1 MKRSL
6 FIILLLLFIPIF
18 LLAANTEV
26 NYPNVPHAPTPG
38 TSTTF
43 PQYVKYL
50 FNLAIR
56 IMGIVALGVLVWA
69 GFLYLTSGGD
79 VNQKEQAKEKIGGAF
94 LGLFVFLFS
103 YLILYTINPKLLE
116 LSPQEAEPTGGI
128 YLIESNG
135 ERHFINDTIDAMSYS
150 NIDRIEFVSPPS
162 SLLAVYLYDNE
173 GFRGNEE
180 RIIDTGSHST
190 SSVNLVHNV
199 KSVYFLWNKPGVYL
213 CPRTT
218 APTETICPTR
228 PLYTQ
233 LDIPDLS
240 ATNPYFDNITQS
252 VQFISPFQAIL
263 FSDPGY
269 EGRCAYSS
277 ENIPDLSVPTINGY
291 NNPPLGTSTLS
302 SLIVSKSEGSVEIT
316 FYDRF
321 NCKGGSWTTTT
332 IGKWIDLSATTSIRF
347 SNSRPVF
354 ENILSF
360 SFGGDGSGAVLLNTD
375 ENATG
380 TCEFFEKP
388 KGNTNCI
395 PNLVGEPV
403 YESEPEPKAPGNQ
416 TKKVRALMILR
427 HKR

>member
-1 MKRSL
+1 M
-6 FIILLLLFIPIF
+6 LLLFIPIF
-18 LLAANTEV
+18 LLAAGIEV
-26 NYPNVPHAPTPG
+26 NYPNVPHALTPG

-43 PQYVKYL
+43 AQYVKYL

-94 LGLFVFLFS
+94 LGLLVFLFS
-103 YLILYTINPKLLE
+103 YLILYTINPKLLG
-116 LSPQEAEPTGGI
+116 LSLQEAEPTGGI
-128 YLIESNG
+128 YLIETNG
-135 ERHFINDTIDAMSYS
+135 ERHFINDTTDTMSYS

-162 SLLAVYLYDNE
+162 SLLAVYLYNE
-173 GFRGNEE
+173 TEFRGSEKRVKNSGG
-180 RIIDTGSHST
+180 ILT
-190 SSVNLVHNV
+190 SPLSDV
-199 KSVYFLWNKPGVYL
+199 KSVYFLWNRPGVYL

-252 VQFISPFQAIL
+252 VQFASSFQTVL

-277 ENIPDLSVPTINGY
+277 ENIPDLSASTTHGY

-302 SLIVSKSEGSVEIT
+302 SLIASKAEGNVDIT

-332 IGKWIDLSATTSIRF
+332 IGRWIDLSATTSIRF

-354 ENILSF
+354 ENIVSF

-375 ENATG
+375 GNATG

-427 HKR
+427 HQR

>member
-1 MKRSL
+1 M
-6 FIILLLLFIPIF
+6 LLLFIPIF
-18 LLAANTEV
+18 LLAAGIEV
-26 NYPNVPHAPTPG
+26 NYPNVPHALTPG

-43 PQYVKYL
+43 AQYVKYL

-94 LGLFVFLFS
+94 LGLLVFLFS
-103 YLILYTINPKLLE
+103 YLILYTINPKLLG
-116 LSPQEAEPTGGI
+116 LSLQEAEPTGGI
-128 YLIESNG
+128 YLIETNG
-135 ERHFINDTIDAMSYS
+135 ERHFINDTTDTMSYS

-162 SLLAVYLYDNE
+162 SLLAVYLYNE
-173 GFRGNEE
+173 TEFRGSEKRVKNSGG
-180 RIIDTGSHST
+180 ILT
-190 SSVNLVHNV
+190 SPLSDV
-199 KSVYFLWNKPGVYL
+199 KSVYFLWNRPGVYL

-252 VQFISPFQAIL
+252 VQFASSFQTVL

-277 ENIPDLSVPTINGY
+277 ENIPDLSASTTHSY
-291 NNPPLGTSTLS
+291 NYPPLGTSTLS
-302 SLIVSKSEGSVEIT
+302 SLIVSKAEGSVEIT

-354 ENILSF
+354 ENIVSF

-395 PNLVGEPV
+395 PTLVGEPV

-427 HKR
+427 HQR

>member
-18 LLAANTEV
+18 LLAAGTEV
-26 NYPNVPHAPTPG
+26 NYPNVPHVPTPG
-38 TSTTF
+38 TGTTF

-94 LGLFVFLFS
+94 LGLLVFLFS

-116 LSPQEAEPTGGI
+116 LSLQEAEPTGGI

-135 ERHFINDTIDAMSYS
+135 KRHFINDTTDTMSYS
-150 NIDRIEFVSPPS
+150 NINQIEFVSPPS
-162 SLLAVYLYDNE
+162 SLLAVYLYNKT
-173 GFRGNEE
+173 GFRGNEK
-180 RIIDTGSHST
+180 RVKNSAGSLASPL
-190 SSVNLVHNV
+190 SEV
-199 KSVYFLWNKPGVYL
+199 KSVYFLWNRPGVYL
-213 CPRTT
+213 CPTT
-218 APTETICPTR
+218 TTPTETICPIR
-228 PLYTQ
+228 PLYTH
-233 LDIPDLS
+233 LNISDLS
-240 ATNPYFDNITQS
+240 ATSPYFDNITQS
-252 VQFISPFQAIL
+252 VQFASSFQAVL

-277 ENIPDLSVPTINGY
+277 ENIPDLSASTTHGY
-291 NNPPLGTSTLS
+291 NYPALGTSTLS
-302 SLIVSKSEGSVEIT
+302 SLIASEAEGDVEIT

-332 IGKWIDLSATTSIRF
+332 IGRWIDLSATTSIRF
-347 SNSRPVF
+347 SDSRPVF
-354 ENILSF
+354 ENIVSF

-375 ENATG
+375 ESATG

-403 YESEPEPKAPGNQ
+403 YESTPEPEDPGNQ